1 MQRMVRSLI
10 LVLIVGIVL
19 VFGGSPL
26 HAEGDARDIWG
37 ADYFP
42 NVPLVTQ
49 DGKTVRF
56 FDDLIKGKVVVI
68 NFIFTRCQDVCPLE
82 TARLREVQK
91 ILGDRVGK
99 DVFMYS
105 ITVDP
110 NFDKPSVLK
119 AYSQRF
125 QTGPG
130 WLFLTGKEAD
140 IILLRKKLG
149 LYNEE
154 EQSGNLSAH
163 TLSLLIGN
171 QSTGRWMKG
180 SPFENPYVLATQ
192 IGSWLH
198 NWKLPPKERRD
209 YADAP
214 EVRNISA
221 GENLFRTR
229 CAACHTIGA
238 GDIRN
243 PEKRRVG
250 PDLFGVTEKRER
262 EWLIRFVM
270 APDRMLAEKDPLAMA
285 LLAAYD
291 NVPMPDLRLNRNE
304 VESLLTFIGEESQ
317 RKMRETRSSE
327 AAGGDQK
334 ASVGPAEPVGDRP

>member
-1 MQRMVRSLI
+1 MKVEGGTFMQRNHRN
-10 LVLIVGIVL
+10 LVLALIIGIGL
-19 VFGGSPL
+19 IFRGIP
-26 HAEGDARDIWG
+26 ADAAGDAGSIWG
-37 ADYFP
+37 PDYFP
-42 NVPLVTQ
+42 NIPLVTQ

-68 NFIFTRCQDVCPLE
+68 NFIFTRCPDVCPLE
-82 TARLREVQK
+82 TAQLREVQR

-110 NFDKPSVLK
+110 SFDKPHVLK
-119 AYSQRF
+119 AYAERF
-125 QTGPG
+125 QVGPG
-130 WLFLTGKEAD
+130 WLFLTGQEAD
-140 IILLRKKLG
+140 IVLLRKKLG

-154 EQSGNLSAH
+154 ERGGNLRAH
-163 TLSLLIGN
+163 TLSLAIGN

-214 EVRNISA
+214 EVRHIST

-238 GDIRN
+238 GDIKG
-243 PEKRRVG
+243 PDKRYIG

-262 EWLIRFVM
+262 EWLIRFM
-270 APDRMLAEKDPLAMA
+270 MEPDKMVAEQDPLALA
-285 LLAAYD
+285 LLAAFD
-291 NVPMPDLRLNRNE
+291 NVPMPNLRLNNTE
-304 VESLLTFIGEESQ
+304 IESLLTHIEEESN
-317 RKMRETRSSE
+317 RKRRENRE
-327 AAGGDQK
+327 QGDEHHQH
-334 ASVGPAEPVGDRP
+334 GAEHP